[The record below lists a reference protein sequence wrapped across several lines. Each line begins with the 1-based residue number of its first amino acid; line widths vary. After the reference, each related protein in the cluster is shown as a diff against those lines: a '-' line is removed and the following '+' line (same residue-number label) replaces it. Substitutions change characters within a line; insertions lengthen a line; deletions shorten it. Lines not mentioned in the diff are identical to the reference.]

1 MIIAARKTLLEA
13 RKDLWLTQEELANKV
28 NISRAYYSNLEAG
41 KYTPS
46 LKTANNL
53 ARALGRSVE
62 DLFL

>member
-1 MIIAARKTLLEA
+1 LIIAARKTLLEI
-13 RKDLWLTQEELANKV
+13 RKELGFTQEELANKV

-41 KYTPS
+41 KHTPS

-53 ARALGRSVE
+53 AKVLGKSVE